1 MDVGIELYDKYADIF
16 LKLLNAK
23 WKNTE
28 KLTHNMAKYLEHYG
42 INSGTL
48 LDLCC
53 GNGRI
58 SVHMAKLGYKAVAV
72 DTAETFLNDGKQKAE
87 QYGVSSSI
95 SFVNGDVRI
104 LKEVIHDAISRDILF
119 DVIVNSWTSLGMY
132 SRNEDI
138 NILKQAR
145 DLSKEGAFL
154 FITETMHE
162 KYVLDKFA
170 PTSYFEIEDLLF
182 LEKTNYDRNK
192 KLLSR
197 SWTFYRKQGSKDLV
211 FIGKTEFD
219 LHIYSLN
226 ELSSILKEAGWQ
238 VMTDYGSLSRSRSSN
253 LSSLANIV
261 ARATNCK

>member
-72 DTAETFLNDGKQKAE
+72 DTAETFLKDGKQKAE

-132 SRNEDI
+132 SQNEDI
-138 NILKQAR
+138 SILKQAR

-162 KYVLDKFA
+162 KLCVRKVC
-170 PTSYFEIEDLLF
+170 SYLL
-182 LEKTNYDRNK
+182 L
-192 KLLSR
+192 
-197 SWTFYRKQGSKDLV
+197 
-211 FIGKTEFD
+211 
-219 LHIYSLN
+219 
-226 ELSSILKEAGWQ
+226 
-238 VMTDYGSLSRSRSSN
+238 
-253 LSSLANIV
+253 
-261 ARATNCK
+261 